1 MANYSTPNADKIRTI
16 TRSAY
21 DFQQVRVDIGNRI
34 VANFRE
40 KLGIPPGEEAE
51 EEAEEI
57 LAELRQRWRK
67 ITDGVVRV
75 TRRKKYDFDGVI
87 TTYAELGLLS
97 NYFQIEKREQD
108 LFRSLGYALDGVP
121 IWEEFLDDVKGVGP
135 AMAGCIISELDPH
148 RAPYPS
154 SFHAYCGLDV
164 ADDGKARS
172 RRSEH
177 LVEHK
182 YTDSEGKEQTR
193 KGLSFNPFI
202 RTKLLGVLGPSFLR
216 AGKEDNPY
224 RDEYDR
230 YRHRIE
236 NMDKHA
242 DKSDG
247 HIHNMAIR
255 KMVKH
260 FVVDTWLVW
269 RDLEDLPLAKPYA
282 VKYLGKNDHGR
293 EERLGITNP
302 TYHED
307 VGNHQ

>member
-1 MANYSTPNADKIRTI
+1 MSNYSTPGASTIRAI

-21 DFQQVRVDIGNRI
+21 DFQKIRIEIGNRI
-34 VANFRE
+34 IANFRE
-40 KLGIPPGEEAE
+40 KLGVPSGEEAE
-51 EEAEEI
+51 DDAKEI
-57 LAELRQRWRK
+57 LSELRTRWQK
-67 ITDGVVRV
+67 ITDGVARV

-87 TTYAELGLLS
+87 TTHAELGLLS

-121 IWEEFLDDVKGVGP
+121 IWEEFLSDVKGVGP

-154 SFHAYCGLDV
+154 SFFAYCGLDV

-193 KGLSFNPFI
+193 KSLSFNPFI
-202 RTKLLGVLGPSFLR
+202 RTKLLGVLGSSFLR

-236 NMDKHA
+236 NMDCHE

-260 FVVDTWLVW
+260 FVCDLHLMW
-269 RDLEDLPLAKPYA
+269 RYLEDLPVSKPYA
-282 VKYLGKNDHGR
+282 VKHLNKSEHAR

-302 TYHED
+302 KRFPDEA
-307 VGNHQ
+307 

>member
-1 MANYSTPNADKIRTI
+1 MANYSTENAATIRAI

-21 DFQQVRVDIGNRI
+21 DFQKMRIEIGNRI

-40 KLGIPPGEEAE
+40 KIGITSGEEPDSDAQNV
-51 EEAEEI
+51 
-57 LAELRQRWRK
+57 LAKLRVRWKK
-67 ITDGVVRV
+67 ITDGVARV
-75 TRRKKYDFDGVI
+75 TRQKKYDFDGVI
-87 TTYAELGLLS
+87 TTHAELGLLS
-97 NYFQIEKREQD
+97 NYFRIEKREQD

-121 IWEEFLDDVKGVGP
+121 IWEEFLVDVKGVGP

-148 RAPYPS
+148 EAPYPS

-164 ADDGKARS
+164 AEDGRARS

-177 LVEHK
+177 LVEHE
-182 YTDSEGKEQTR
+182 YIDSDGEQQTR

-224 RDEYDR
+224 RAEYDR

-236 NMDKHA
+236 NMDRHE

-247 HIHNMAIR
+247 HIHNMSIR
-255 KMVKH
+255 KMVKS
-260 FVVDTWLVW
+260 FVTALHVKW
-269 RDLEDLPLAKPYA
+269 RYLEDLPVSKPYA
-282 VKYLGKNDHGR
+282 VKYLGKNEHGL
-293 EERLGITNP
+293 EERLGVVNP
-302 TYHED
+302 KRFDDEK
-307 VGNHQ
+307 